1 MKKQKEEAEKYT
13 GLQER
18 RKGLQQRA
26 SLLKLFSIEREVA
39 SLLQERQAI
48 DADFEAASGR
58 QRAAEDE
65 VNGLPSPSP
74 SPSPEHEPEPSTRTL
89 NPNPNP
95 NPNP

>member
-39 SLLQERQAI
+39 LSPY
-48 DADFEAASGR
+48 
-58 QRAAEDE
+58 
-65 VNGLPSPSP
+65 LPLHRPTSPHISP
-74 SPSPEHEPEPSTRTL
+74 
-89 NPNPNP
+89 
-95 NPNP
+95 

>member
-39 SLLQERQAI
+39 IS
-48 DADFEAASGR
+48 SH
-58 QRAAEDE
+58 
-65 VNGLPSPSP
+65 LPISPFTSP
-74 SPSPEHEPEPSTRTL
+74 HISP
-89 NPNPNP
+89 
-95 NPNP
+95 